1 MTDYMFYILITQ
13 IIKRQNCIKVKLMPY
28 CQKCGFEVSE
38 NMTFCPQCGATL
50 DVAAARPP
58 ERYRS
63 EKAEKQEKHE
73 KEEKMEKEEKT
84 ERYEKQEYGVLGSLI
99 GGSILILVG
108 IMSYLTIA
116 GVLNLRSIFP
126 FFLIMI
132 GAIVILGV
140 TIGAVR
146 ARGKH
151 PRP

>member
-1 MTDYMFYILITQ
+1 
-13 IIKRQNCIKVKLMPY
+13 MPY
-28 CQKCGFEVSE
+28 CQKCGFEVNE

-50 DVAAARPP
+50 KVTAIRPP

-63 EKAEKQEKHE
+63 EKAEKEKKYEKQE
-73 KEEKMEKEEKT
+73 KEEKMEKGEKS
-84 ERYEKQEYGVLGSLI
+84 EKYEKQEYSVLGSLI
-99 GGSILILVG
+99 GGFILILVG
-108 IMSYLTIA
+108 IMFYLTVA
-116 GVLNLRSIFP
+116 GILNLRSIFP
-126 FFLIMI
+126 FFLIII